1 MNKPSPAVR
10 LLTILL
16 VLIFFSCAFASTG
29 NKNKKVLLWRVNINT
44 ASSAELQRVP
54 GIGPKTAERILA
66 MRRSV
71 GKFHSVDDLLAVR
84 GLGEK
89 RLAKMKPY
97 LTVGTPPP
105 AAAPPRGVA
114 PSQGAVPPAY
124 AGKKPAPAAS
134 NSPVKSPGAA
144 ANKP

>member
-1 MNKPSPAVR
+1 M
-10 LLTILL
+10 LL
-16 VLIFFSCAFASTG
+16 S
-29 NKNKKVLLWRVNINT
+29 RVNINT

-71 GKFHSVDDLLAVR
+71 GKFHGVDDLLAVR
-84 GLGEK
+84 GIGPKKLE
-89 RLAKMKPY
+89 KMKPY

-114 PSQGAVPPAY
+114 PSQGAVPLAD

-134 NSPVKSPGAA
+134 NSPAKSPGAA